1 VSAVLYWCLWVLLRT
16 AAEVLFRYRVVGAE
30 LVPKGGGLIVAA
42 NHASYLDIPMLGCAM
57 RRRVAFLGRQDL
69 FPVPGFRRLI
79 RWLGWIPIRHDRLSR
94 EGFRKA
100 IDMIKAGKVV
110 TIYPEGGRSLDGKLR
125 PGKHGIG
132 VLVAETGCRVLPAYL
147 GGTFDALPPQAK
159 MIRPRPITVIFGAP
173 LDFSADA
180 ARYSTK
186 EFYRVVSRT
195 VMTRIAEL
203 GNVPPPGHPSESVN
217 APTAP
222 GSPAFQR

>member
-1 VSAVLYWCLWVLLRT
+1 VSAVLYWFLWVVFRLT
-16 AAEVLFRYRVVGAE
+16 ARVLFRYRVVGAE
-30 LVPKGGGLIVAA
+30 LIPNEGGLIVAA
-42 NHASYLDIPMLGCAM
+42 NHASYLDIPMLGCGM

-69 FPVPGFRRLI
+69 FPILGFRWLI

-100 IDMIKAGKVV
+100 ISLLKAGKVV
-110 TIYPEGGRSLDGKLR
+110 AIYPEGGRSLDGKLR
-125 PGKHGIG
+125 VGKHGIG

-159 MIRPRPITVIFGAP
+159 MIRPRPITVTFGAP
-173 LDFSADA
+173 LDLSAEA
-180 ARYSTK
+180 SRCSTK

-203 GNVPPPGHPSESVN
+203 GNVPPPGHPSERVN